1 MFQKNPTYIHFF
13 LFTYC
18 YRYRYITYC
27 SNIRNQ
33 NDNSLRHSHLT
44 AVYEKQIGGIL
55 HNIMFYS
62 IGVKGG
68 IITSIRFVLILQ
80 GMRCMLLTGYMFL
93 ELPLEIFFQTEKQ
106 MLT

>member
-1 MFQKNPTYIHFF
+1 M
-13 LFTYC
+13 
-18 YRYRYITYC
+18 
-27 SNIRNQ
+27 
-33 NDNSLRHSHLT
+33 RHSHLT

>member
-1 MFQKNPTYIHFF
+1 M
-13 LFTYC
+13 
-18 YRYRYITYC
+18 
-27 SNIRNQ
+27 RNQ
-33 NDNSLRHSHLT
+33 NNNILRHSQFT
-44 AVYEKQIGGIL
+44 AVNEKQKGGIL

-93 ELPLEIFFQTEKQ
+93 ELPLEIFFQKEKQ
-106 MLT
+106 RLK

>member
-1 MFQKNPTYIHFF
+1 M
-13 LFTYC
+13 L
-18 YRYRYITYC
+18 
-27 SNIRNQ
+27 NQ
-33 NDNSLRHSHLT
+33 NDNSLRHSHFT
-44 AVYEKQIGGIL
+44 AVYEKQKGGIL

-68 IITSIRFVLILQ
+68 IIASIRFVLILQ

-93 ELPLEIFFQTEKQ
+93 ELPLEIFFQREKQ